1 MKKRYFSYQRKGEV
15 SQILKNEEKLLT
27 VNEYAAENH
36 VSRQSVNSKINR
48 HKDELKGH
56 IFIINGGKM
65 IDGFAQDFL
74 KPTKDNALLI
84 SKKAELEKSLENE
97 KNVSKQNKS
106 LANSQGNKV
115 KVMTVELETKNKL
128 IAEYEDRIKK
138 MEQSISEKD
147 AIIAEKDKRIVEL
160 TDKAT
165 SYDDFAE
172 RLNKLFAVFEDNANI
187 GIVQKV
193 ATSLFG
199 KK

>member
-1 MKKRYFSYQRKGEV
+1 MSET
-15 SQILKNEEKLLT
+15 EEKLLT

-36 VSRQSVNSKINR
+36 VSRQSVSSKINR

-56 IFIINGGKM
+56 VFIINGRKM
-65 IDGFAQDFL
+65 LDGFAQDFL

-84 SKKAELEKSLENE
+84 SKNAELEKSLENE

-106 LANSQGNKV
+106 LASSQGNKV

-128 IAEYEDRIKK
+128 ITEYEDRIKK

-147 AIIAEKDKRIVEL
+147 AIIAEKDKRIAEL

-199 KK
+199 RK

>member
-15 SQILKNEEKLLT
+15 SQIIKNEEKLLT

-36 VSRQSVNSKINR
+36 VSRQSVNSKMNR

-56 IFIINGGKM
+56 VFIINGRKM

-84 SKKAELEKSLENE
+84 SKNAELEKSLENE
-97 KNVSKQNKS
+97 KNVSKQNKN

-128 IAEYEDRIKK
+128 IVEYEDRIKK
-138 MEQSISEKD
+138 LEQSISEND
-147 AIIAEKDKRIVEL
+147 AIIAEKDNRIAEL
-160 TDKAT
+160 TDKAAAFEN
-165 SYDDFAE
+165 FAE
-172 RLNKLFAVFEDNANI
+172 QLNA
-187 GIVQKV
+187 
-193 ATSLFG
+193 LFG
-199 KK
+199 VLEETANTSVGKKIGNLLTGKK

>member
-1 MKKRYFSYQRKGEV
+1 MRYFSYQRKGEV

-56 IFIINGGKM
+56 VFIINGRKM
-65 IDGFAQDFL
+65 LDGFAQDFL
-74 KPTKDNALLI
+74 KPSKDNALLI
-84 SKKAELEKSLENE
+84 SKNAELQKSLENE

-138 MEQSISEKD
+138 LEQSISEKD
-147 AIIAEKDKRIVEL
+147 AIIAEKDNRIAEL
-160 TDKAT
+160 TDKAAAFEN
-165 SYDDFAE
+165 FAE
-172 RLNKLFAVFEDNANI
+172 QLTA
-187 GIVQKV
+187 
-193 ATSLFG
+193 LFG
-199 KK
+199 VLEETANSSVGKKIGNLLSGKK

>member
-27 VNEYAAENH
+27 VNEYAVENH
-36 VSRQSVNSKINR
+36 VSRQSVNSKMNR

-56 IFIINGGKM
+56 VFIINGRKM
-65 IDGFAQDFL
+65 LDGFAQDFL

-84 SKKAELEKSLENE
+84 SKNTELEKSLENE

-138 MEQSISEKD
+138 LEQSISEKD

-199 KK
+199 RK

>member
-1 MKKRYFSYQRKGEV
+1 MIET
-15 SQILKNEEKLLT
+15 EEKLLT

-48 HKDELKGH
+48 HKDKLKGH
-56 IFIINGGKM
+56 VFIINGRKM
-65 IDGFAQDFL
+65 LDGFAQDFL

-84 SKKAELEKSLENE
+84 SKNAELEKFLENE

-138 MEQSISEKD
+138 LEQSISEKD

-199 KK
+199 RK

>member
-1 MKKRYFSYQRKGEV
+1 MKKRYFSYQRKEEV

-36 VSRQSVNSKINR
+36 VSRQSVNSKMNR

-56 IFIINGGKM
+56 VFIINGRKM
-65 IDGFAQDFL
+65 LDGFAQDFL

-84 SKKAELEKSLENE
+84 SKNAELEKSLENE

-147 AIIAEKDKRIVEL
+147 AIIAEKDNRIAEL
-160 TDKAT
+160 TDKAAAFEN
-165 SYDDFAE
+165 FAE
-172 RLNKLFAVFEDNANI
+172 QLTA
-187 GIVQKV
+187 
-193 ATSLFG
+193 LFG
-199 KK
+199 VLEETANTSVGKKIGNLLSGKK

>member
-1 MKKRYFSYQRKGEV
+1 MSET
-15 SQILKNEEKLLT
+15 EEKLLT

-36 VSRQSVNSKINR
+36 VSRQSVNSKMNR

-56 IFIINGGKM
+56 VFIINGRKM
-65 IDGFAQDFL
+65 LDGFAQDFL

-84 SKKAELEKSLENE
+84 SKNAELEKSLENE

-106 LANSQGNKV
+106 LANSQSNKV

-138 MEQSISEKD
+138 LEQSISEKD
-147 AIIAEKDKRIVEL
+147 AIIAEKEKRIAEL

-165 SYDDFAE
+165 SYGDFAE
-172 RLNKLFAVFEDNANI
+172 RLNMLFAVFEDNANI
-187 GIVQKV
+187 GIVKKV
-193 ATSLFG
+193 AAAIWS

>member
-1 MKKRYFSYQRKGEV
+1 MSETEK
-15 SQILKNEEKLLT
+15 KLLT

-56 IFIINGGKM
+56 VFLINGRKM
-65 IDGFAQDFL
+65 LDGFAQDFL

-84 SKKAELEKSLENE
+84 SKNAELEKSLENE

-128 IAEYEDRIKK
+128 ITE
-138 MEQSISEKD
+138 
-147 AIIAEKDKRIVEL
+147 
-160 TDKAT
+160 
-165 SYDDFAE
+165 
-172 RLNKLFAVFEDNANI
+172 
-187 GIVQKV
+187 
-193 ATSLFG
+193 
-199 KK
+199 

>member
-1 MKKRYFSYQRKGEV
+1 MSET
-15 SQILKNEEKLLT
+15 EEKLLT

-48 HKDELKGH
+48 HKDELNGH
-56 IFIINGGKM
+56 VFIINGRKM
-65 IDGFAQDFL
+65 LDGFAQDFL

-84 SKKAELEKSLENE
+84 SKNAELEKSLENE

-147 AIIAEKDKRIVEL
+147 AIIAEKDNRIAEL

-165 SYDDFAE
+165 SYGDFAE
-172 RLNKLFAVFEDNANI
+172 RLNMLFAVFEDNANI

>member
-1 MKKRYFSYQRKGEV
+1 MSETEK
-15 SQILKNEEKLLT
+15 KLLT

-36 VSRQSVNSKINR
+36 VSRQSVNSKMNR

-56 IFIINGGKM
+56 VFIINGRKM
-65 IDGFAQDFL
+65 LDGFAQAFL

-84 SKKAELEKSLENE
+84 SKNAELEKSLENE

-138 MEQSISEKD
+138 LEQSISEKD
-147 AIIAEKDKRIVEL
+147 AIIAEKDKRIFEL

>member
-1 MKKRYFSYQRKGEV
+1 MFES
-15 SQILKNEEKLLT
+15 EEKLLT

-48 HKDELKGH
+48 HKDELNGH
-56 IFIINGGKM
+56 VFIINGRKM

-84 SKKAELEKSLENE
+84 SKNAELEKSLENE
-97 KNVSKQNKS
+97 KILCMQNKS

-128 IAEYEDRIKK
+128 ITEYEDRIKK
-138 MEQSISEKD
+138 LEQSISEKN
-147 AIIAEKDKRIVEL
+147 AVIAEKDNRIAEL
-160 TDKAT
+160 TDKA
-165 SYDDFAE
+165 SAFENFAE
-172 RLNKLFAVFEDNANI
+172 RLNMLFAVFEDNANI

-199 KK
+199 RK

>member
-1 MKKRYFSYQRKGEV
+1 MSET
-15 SQILKNEEKLLT
+15 EEKLLT

-56 IFIINGGKM
+56 VFIINGRKM

-84 SKKAELEKSLENE
+84 SKNAELEKSLENE
-97 KNVSKQNKS
+97 KILCKQNKS
-106 LANSQGNKV
+106 FASSQGNKV

-138 MEQSISEKD
+138 LEQSISEKD
-147 AIIAEKDKRIVEL
+147 AIIAEKDNRIAEL
-160 TDKAT
+160 TDKAAAFEN
-165 SYDDFAE
+165 FAE
-172 RLNKLFAVFEDNANI
+172 QLTA
-187 GIVQKV
+187 
-193 ATSLFG
+193 LFG
-199 KK
+199 VLEETANTSVGKKIGNLLSGKK

>member
-1 MKKRYFSYQRKGEV
+1 MSET
-15 SQILKNEEKLLT
+15 EEKLLT

-36 VSRQSVNSKINR
+36 VSRQSVNSKMNR

-56 IFIINGGKM
+56 VFIINGRRM
-65 IDGFAQDFL
+65 LDGFAQDFL

-84 SKKAELEKSLENE
+84 SKNTELEKSLENE
-97 KNVSKQNKS
+97 KNVSKQNKN

-147 AIIAEKDKRIVEL
+147 AIIAEKDKRIAEL
-160 TDKAT
+160 TDKAAAFEN
-165 SYDDFAE
+165 FAE
-172 RLNKLFAVFEDNANI
+172 RLNMLFAVFEDNANI
-187 GIVQKV
+187 SIVQKV

-199 KK
+199 RK